1 MKTKKC
7 TSCNKSKPLS
17 EFISYGP
24 AHKYKKGKCKICYNF
39 SYREY
44 NKTDAR
50 KKSSRR
56 WLVKNKH
63 YHRDWRRK
71 AKQEVVNKYGGK
83 CVDCGEVDP
92 IVLTIDHVGGGG
104 HKHRDNFYRWL
115 NRNGFPKDG
124 FELVCRNCN
133 WRRYIKSLRG

>member
-7 TSCNKSKPLS
+7 SKCKQVKPLS
-17 EFISYGP
+17 EFPKYTSGGTLTKNKCTLCYRLSY
-24 AHKYKKGKCKICYNF
+24 KV
-39 SYREY
+39 Y

-50 KKSSRR
+50 KRASKR
-56 WLVKNKH
+56 WLNKNKY

-71 AKQEVVNKYGGK
+71 AKQEVVNEYGGK
-83 CVDCGEVDP
+83 CVDCGEADP

-104 HKHRDNFYRWL
+104 HKHRENFYRWL
-115 NRNGFPKDG
+115 VRNNFPKDG

-133 WRRYIKSLRG
+133 WRRYIKSFN